1 MRQIHTTGIIG
12 GPTNLLKHILSGD
25 RLKPGFGPFDHGLS
39 MGLDPPSL
47 KPPKGLTIIPS
58 DLGPKRPPHIYE
70 PDQILQQCVH
80 YPICPDRP
88 DWTCADIC
96 RRFALPDIPIHSTPV
111 SLLSGPREAQP
122 ANPSATNIINLKS
135 YNLSLKNI
143 HLKLQESYK
152 KQNAITNDFKNILF
166 STNTA
171 TILFDK
177 SLNIVFFTP
186 ASLILFN
193 EKQIDIGSYILNT
206 PFSKIDDCLKCD
218 CEEALLGSTAAHK
231 EFQTTQNEWFLRTI
245 SPTQDKNGALDGLVI
260 TYANITKRKSISDAL
275 ERATM
280 TAQQAN
286 KAKSRLLAA
295 ASHDLR
301 QPLQSLAL
309 LKGQLEHANSTFQ
322 TRSLTIKMGVILEA
336 MGAMLGNLLDINHFD
351 SGTIEAKKIHFSV
364 DRLLSRL
371 CDEFNY
377 YALESQVSF
386 KVVPCKKVV
395 FSDPSLLEQILRN
408 FLSNAF
414 KYTQTGKILIGCRRT
429 GPSLR
434 FEVWDTGSGIASE
447 DLTQIFEEYHR
458 LDDVEHHRSLGLGL
472 GLSIV
477 KHLGDVLGHTI
488 EVHSKKGRGSTFCVR
503 IEAEPNQNHD
513 SAMAPDTS
521 GKPDETNEKANIL
534 IIESQDDVRGL
545 LEASLNSF
553 NHKTKL
559 ASDGIEA
566 LDLLK
571 ATGFIPQLI
580 LSDYHLSNGPD
591 GLETIKT
598 IRNWYTA
605 DIDGIILTGDNSPA
619 LAQLAADHNCSL
631 ILKPA
636 GPDEIE
642 ALIAMILKAHGLNSL
657 KEQPVGS
664 LLSELTICV
673 VDDDIYIRDMMKDVF
688 ESEGL
693 LVHAY
698 ESAEAFLK
706 SYKPAT
712 TGCLLIDAY
721 LPELNGLELIKELR
735 EQGDIV
741 PIIMITGHS
750 DVAMAVNAMKAGAM
764 DYLEK
769 PINHHDLNNCVT
781 LALELARDDQKRA
794 QWHDEAKALISSL
807 TERQFEIMEKV
818 LKGEPSKNI
827 AADLNISQR
836 TVENHRAAIM
846 TRTGARSLPEL
857 ARLKVAAQ
865 GFSDAESISINRG
878 HIRTH

>member
-1 MRQIHTTGIIG
+1 MPLPSSRSQPALIEQIHTTGIIG

-39 MGLDPPSL
+39 MGLDPPSFG
-47 KPPKGLTIIPS
+47 PSKGLTIIPG
-58 DLGPKRPPHIYE
+58 DLVPIRPP
-70 PDQILQQCVH
+70 QL
-80 YPICPDRP
+80 
-88 DWTCADIC
+88 
-96 RRFALPDIPIHSTPV
+96 FALPEAATHSTSV
-111 SLLSGPREAQP
+111 SLLAGPKETQTP
-122 ANPSATNIINLKS
+122 NPKCKYIINLQS

-143 HLKLQESYK
+143 QLKLQESYN
-152 KQNAITNDFKNILF
+152 KQISITNDINNILI
-166 STNTA
+166 SANIA
-171 TILFDK
+171 TIILDK
-177 SLNIVFFTP
+177 NLNIVYFNPYSTT
-186 ASLILFN
+186 LFN
-193 EKQIDIGSYILNT
+193 KSPIDIGSHISNT
-206 PFSKIDDCLKCD
+206 PFLIIDDCLLCD
-218 CEEALLGSTAAHK
+218 CEKALLGSSPAHK
-231 EFQTTQNEWFLRTI
+231 EFQTTDNEWFLRTI
-245 SPTQDKNGALDGLVI
+245 NPTQDKNGALDGLVI
-260 TYANITKRKSISDAL
+260 TYANVTKRKSISDAL

-364 DRLLSRL
+364 DGLLSRL

-386 KVVPCKKVV
+386 KVVSCKTVI

-429 GPSLR
+429 GRSLR

-488 EVHSKKGRGSTFCVR
+488 EVHSQKGRGSTFCVH
-503 IEAEPNQNHD
+503 IDKAPDDNHD
-513 SAMAPDTS
+513 STLASAAS
-521 GKPDETNEKANIL
+521 AKPDETNEKANIL
-534 IIESQDDVRGL
+534 IIESQEEVRGL

-553 NHKTKL
+553 DHKTKL

-580 LSDYHLSNGPD
+580 LSDYHLLNGPD
-591 GLETIKT
+591 GLESIKT
-598 IRNWYTA
+598 IRNWCAA
-605 DIDGIILTGDNSPA
+605 DIDAIILTGDNSPEA
-619 LAQLAADHNCSL
+619 AQLIADHKCSL

-642 ALIAMILKAHGLNSL
+642 ALIAKILAAHPLTSP
-657 KEQPVGS
+657 KDQPLGS
-664 LLSELTICV
+664 SFSQLSICV
-673 VDDDIYIRDMMKDVF
+673 IDDDIYIRDMMKDVF
-688 ESEGL
+688 ESEGFF
-693 LVHAY
+693 VHAY

-712 TGCLLIDAY
+712 IGCLLIDAY
-721 LPELNGLELIKELR
+721 LPGLNGLELIKELR
-735 EQGDIV
+735 KQGDLV

-769 PINHHDLNNCVT
+769 PINHHDLNNCVS

-807 TERQFEIMEKV
+807 TERQFEIMERV

-878 HIRTH
+878 HLRTH